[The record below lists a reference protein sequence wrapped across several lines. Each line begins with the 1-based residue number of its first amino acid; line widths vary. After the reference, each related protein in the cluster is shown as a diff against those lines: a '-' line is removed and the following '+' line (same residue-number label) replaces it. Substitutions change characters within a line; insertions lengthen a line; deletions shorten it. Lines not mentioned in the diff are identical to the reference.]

1 MQPGDPV
8 LLRSS
13 YRRVVRW
20 CWPHHYVGDWDGR
33 HGIYVQPGAQGK
45 LVKRVAGKGY
55 LDYWVTDAPA
65 FDFIWERT
73 RVLRFMREG
82 DAHTVELFWD
92 PDWTFL
98 GWYVNLQAPLVVAAD
113 KLDTTDWA
121 LDVWVEPNG
130 EWRWKDE
137 DDFARAQELGVLDSA
152 AAAAV
157 RAEGERVIAE
167 QPWPTGWED
176 WRPPDDWEPLPLPLD
191 WDVF

>member
-1 MQPGDPV
+1 VQPGDPV

-20 CWPHHYVGDWDGR
+20 CWPHHYVGKWDGR
-33 HGIYVQPGAQGK
+33 HGIYVQPGAHGK

-130 EWRWKDE
+130 EWQWKDE
-137 DDFARAQELGVLDSA
+137 DDFARAQELGVLDAA

-176 WRPPDDWEPLPLPLD
+176 WRPPDDWEPLPLPPD

>member
-20 CWPHHYVGDWDGR
+20 CWPHHYVGEWDGR
-33 HGIYVQPGAQGK
+33 HGIHVQPGAQGK

-92 PDWTFL
+92 PEWAFL

-130 EWRWKDE
+130 EWQWKDE
-137 DDFARAQELGVLDSA
+137 DDFARAQELGVLDAA

-176 WRPPDDWEPLPLPLD
+176 WRPPDDWEPLPLPPD
-191 WDVF
+191 WNVF